1 MPSSDAD
8 EGIFFANRCQTV
20 ICKLKSY
27 KKIQY
32 F

>member
-8 EGIFFANRCQTV
+8 EGIFFANLLQTV
-20 ICKLKSY
+20 ICKLRLY